1 MSHSLEFPTK
11 RGHSVNNFS
20 VWEAA
25 FETHLVLSPCGM
37 TWLLGFFM
45 LTHRNALSNLW
56 VEEAVYFTMPPER
69 KGAEDPG

>member
-1 MSHSLEFPTK
+1 
-11 RGHSVNNFS
+11 
-20 VWEAA
+20 
-25 FETHLVLSPCGM
+25 M